1 MPRSAISTASLNR
14 CASGE
19 SSESSTPEFYGRRH
33 RQHGI
38 RRGGSP
44 AGRYRAAVRTRY
56 EIEETDSYLA
66 ARELLLRRCGSWAA
80 ASGRTLSPPLAG
92 ALLDSRHFSS
102 DGRLGYWT
110 PSQVRRALLEWI
122 PGKVTASQE
131 DLLAAPET
139 LRSLL
144 GYLDATGLR
153 DPRGAATAEN
163 EAAINTAATEFG
175 AAVADTERYGLAKT
189 AVLSAGYGDAGIRF
203 PDGLA
208 SFLLAPGDD
217 LPAFDAAEL
226 EDLLKRQLMLPVL
239 GHERPMAQHPVRLP
253 AREELAD
260 AAERSRVIGQF
271 RALAQWLGPNGR
283 PLTPAKNFRTA
294 DARELIALLG
304 TGDEGLKFR
313 SAAELPGL
321 NLVVSWAL
329 KARLIRKQGT
339 RLVPV
344 AKAAPLL
351 ADAEALWQRAFEA
364 AFDIS
369 AAVCRPIWAD
379 EPPSPVQQIY
389 DVVVPDLMATIYS
402 MEEPVP
408 VPRLALSVWESVKA
422 HFDLGSL
429 SPLSLMGLR
438 GRVDNDVE
446 QIFDVFEELGAVTTV
461 RGMASEIFSMDLDE
475 ASAQAF
481 GVDSPFDAGEA
492 AQLRERLVNPTRL
505 AALTPLGTRAMRE
518 RMLAE
523 GREAG
528 LVGELAN
535 ATAAEMLGTVAE
547 HYTTSSATEEI
558 AIWRAAHGGSL
569 DPLVRAIRDCPF
581 LSRRVA
587 LLKTLTD
594 SVPEGAELLA
604 DLIRDPDLG
613 PVVLLAKRDDLSP
626 QDTDPDEAA
635 WIMVGSVLELLEI
648 GGPAAVREQLD
659 SLTPAQCED
668 IVRAV
673 SASGYPAPET
683 LEEFR
688 TLVAEPILH
697 APARPRAVHGTRP
710 RPRPRKP
717 HRR

>member
-1 MPRSAISTASLNR
+1 M
-14 CASGE
+14 
-19 SSESSTPEFYGRRH
+19 
-33 RQHGI
+33 
-38 RRGGSP
+38 
-44 AGRYRAAVRTRY
+44 RTRY
-56 EIEETDSYLA
+56 EIEDTDGYLA

-80 ASGRTLSPPLAG
+80 ANDRALSLPLAG
-92 ALLDSRHFSS
+92 ALLDSRHFSP

-110 PSQVRRALLEWI
+110 PSQVHRALLEWI
-122 PGKVTASQE
+122 PGKVTAPQE

-144 GYLDATGLR
+144 RYLDATGLR

-163 EAAINTAATEFG
+163 EAAIDAAAKEFG
-175 AAVADTERYGLAKT
+175 AAIADQERYGLAKT
-189 AVLSAGYGDAGIRF
+189 AVLSAGYGDAGIRL

-208 SFLLAPGDD
+208 SFLHRPEED
-217 LPAFDAAEL
+217 LPAFDAAKL
-226 EDLLKRQLMLPVL
+226 EDLLERQLMLPGL
-239 GHERPMAQHPVRLP
+239 GHDRTYPQLPVRLP
-253 AREELAD
+253 AWEELAD
-260 AAERSRVIGQF
+260 AAERSTVVGQF
-271 RALAQWLGPNGR
+271 RALAAWLGPKGR
-283 PLTPAKNFRTA
+283 VLTPAKNIRPA

-304 TGDEGLKFR
+304 TGDEGLKFH

-329 KARLIRKQGT
+329 KARLIRRQGT
-339 RLVPV
+339 RLLPV
-344 AKAAPLL
+344 AKASPLL

-364 AFDIS
+364 AFDIGS
-369 AAVCRPIWAD
+369 AVCRPIWAD
-379 EPPSPVQQIY
+379 EPPSPAQQMY

-408 VPRLALSVWESVKA
+408 VPRLAESVWETVKA
-422 HFDLGSL
+422 HFNLDFL

-446 QIFDVFEELGAVTTV
+446 HIFDAFEALGAVTTV
-461 RGMASEIFSMDLDE
+461 QGMASEIFSMDLDDGTTLP
-475 ASAQAF
+475 F
-481 GVDSPFDAGEA
+481 GIESPFGTDQA
-492 AQLRERLVNPTRL
+492 AALRERLAKPARL
-505 AALTPLGTRAMRE
+505 VSLTPLGTRAMRE

-528 LVGELAN
+528 LVGELAG
-535 ATAAEMLGTVAE
+535 ATAAELLGTVAE
-547 HYTTSSATEEI
+547 HYTTSSAPEEI

-569 DPLVRAIRDCPF
+569 DPLVQAVRDCPF

-587 LLKTLTD
+587 LLKTLAR
-594 SVPEGAELLA
+594 SVPEGTELLA
-604 DLIRDPDLG
+604 ELIRDPDLG
-613 PVVLLAKRDDLSP
+613 PVVLLAERDDLSP
-626 QDTDPDEAA
+626 QDASPDEAA
-635 WIMVGSVLELLEI
+635 WIMAGSLLELLEI
-648 GGPAAVREQLD
+648 GGPEAVREQLKG
-659 SLTPAQCED
+659 LPPAQRKD

-697 APARPRAVHGTRP
+697 APARPHAVQGTR